1 MLFGLIIPSR
11 NNVTEDRARKSANPS
26 KSHLPSLARGA
37 TSPHSSP
44 HDAHSGGRVGASLPQ
59 RHIVHRSALGRGHPP
74 PAAAPSAQTGVH
86 LAGEQVCCFS
96 VGAGFP
102 QTLMGSLFGKQES
115 EDSNTC
121 TQEMPPSALQR
132 VCPSWQRAQPHRA
145 SSEPVSW
152 ERPVMCQ
159 GQLLGFSWVLCSAG
173 PVW

>member
-1 MLFGLIIPSR
+1 MLRRTGHGKVLIPARATFPAWPEEPRHHAAAPTMPS
-11 NNVTEDRARKSANPS
+11 
-26 KSHLPSLARGA
+26 
-37 TSPHSSP
+37 
-44 HDAHSGGRVGASLPQ
+44 SGGRVGPSLPQ

-74 PAAAPSAQTGVH
+74 PAVAPSAQTGVH

-132 VCPSWQRAQPHRA
+132 VCPFWQRAQPHRA